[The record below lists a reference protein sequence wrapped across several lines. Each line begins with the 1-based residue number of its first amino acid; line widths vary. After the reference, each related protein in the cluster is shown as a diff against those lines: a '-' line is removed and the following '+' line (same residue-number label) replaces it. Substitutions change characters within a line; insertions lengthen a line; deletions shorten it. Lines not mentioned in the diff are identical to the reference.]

1 MTFGAG
7 VIATQRYGA
16 AALVDPRPYLVGT
29 LKDTFETYPDIGS
42 VLPAM
47 GYGDQQIKDL
57 EATINACDC
66 DFVIS
71 ATPIDLAKLIQIE
84 KPILRVRYGYD
95 DNGEPTLG
103 ELILNSIET

>member
-1 MTFGAG
+1 M
-7 VIATQRYGA
+7 
-16 AALVDPRPYLVGT
+16 GT
-29 LKDTFETYPDIGS
+29 LKDTFETYPDIGN

-47 GYGDQQIKDL
+47 GYGDQQIQDL

-66 DFVIS
+66 DLVVS

-95 DNGEPTLG
+95 DNSRPTLG
-103 ELILNSIET
+103 ELILNSIEI